1 MFGKFGYLG
10 YNFDNMN
17 LTSEAIDKKLKDP
30 NTTVED
36 LLKEE
41 ELLQE
46 FRSQNEKLISFFDK
60 DKVKHLL
67 DYIIKEQEDEKEK
80 GYKFPFLCSQIF
92 GLEIDNIMKYFF
104 ITNKQMEEEKNK
116 EKEQKENANTQK
128 DANNTNN
135 EQKGTETTSET
146 KDKEKKEGTD
156 NDNKEKKGEEEQKE
170 KEKNEENITNEIK
183 EEAKKENNIKE
194 EAKKDNEVKEEVKKE
209 EAKKDN
215 EVKEEVKKEEEK
227 KEDEKKEDEKKEEV
241 KKHEKK
247 EEEKKENEVKKED
260 DKKEGEEEKEK
271 EDNEENEDEKSEPE
285 STENKIEL
293 LDYFFSFLPEESE
306 IKLNYVLSGYFS
318 SLITNLLN
326 VNPKVF
332 LKYIYTERKEVLDKM
347 ITHCYRKSISDILSK
362 LLFFENYLQNDP
374 IDEET
379 KNDMNETRNMLF
391 TDIFTK
397 IDIDMDNEDLASIY
411 YFITGLFDPTN
422 LEEEKPIFEE
432 IVNNRRI
439 MKALITKPFY
449 NLDLITITDDN
460 LEKMI
465 NRRKNFSIIIDIII
479 FFLNYIK
486 KLKLERPT
494 SISDSKFIINH
505 TRLSEEIFNNLE
517 FLLKNNFNKKNIDE
531 KSVLQSFNE
540 YQLKP
545 LGEYKIKIID
555 LLHHLVPYFRNISK
569 FFDEILIDTE
579 FFKNAFE
586 YLYEYEWNNIYQE
599 SLLNLFKVLL
609 DNADYHQLI
618 QDHLFNT
625 LKIVEI
631 IKTHTN
637 KEEKFKFINDI
648 STPITHGYYSFFIGL
663 SYRINTVLGGT
674 PIIMSNN
681 LARQG
686 SFSFIAKVPEE
697 GDKKAAMDLL
707 YGNFDGDEN
716 NKNNENNL
724 QDEEKEC
731 HYEYMKKFI
740 SDEWRDYFGLNIMDV
755 IKQYEKTDWPEQKE
769 KQNKVELPFER
780 AKEDDIENNEDN
792 GMSKRDKNIFG
803 DDDEDDDDKNGERGR
818 AGVNFYDEDPF
829 KKNDINIEAFEFDKD
844 DNNDKDN
851 ENPFKNNDIK
861 EKDFEFED
869 NKDKNKEND
878 IKNEQKPEEIKDK
891 KEEDKIEEKKVEK
904 EELKDENKKDENKKD
919 EEMKKEKTEEDNKEQ
934 KEQNKTEDKKDNE
947 EKKGTAEGDKK

>member
-209 EAKKDN
+209 E
-215 EVKEEVKKEEEK
+215 E
-227 KEDEKKEDEKKEEV
+227 KEDEKKEEV
-241 KKHEKK
+241 KKDEKK

-260 DKKEGEEEKEK
+260 DKKDGEEEKEK

-674 PIIMSNN
+674 PIIISNN

-891 KEEDKIEEKKVEK
+891 KDEDKKEEK

>member
-128 DANNTNN
+128 DANNNN
-135 EQKGTETTSET
+135 EQKGTEPTSET

-227 KEDEKKEDEKKEEV
+227 EDEKKEEV

-260 DKKEGEEEKEK
+260 DKKDGEEEKEK

-460 LEKMI
+460 LEKII

-494 SISDSKFIINH
+494 SKSDSKFTINH

-517 FLLKNNFNKKNIDE
+517 FLLKNNFNKKNNNE
-531 KSVLQSFNE
+531 KSVLQSFDE

-861 EKDFEFED
+861 EKDFEFEE

-891 KEEDKIEEKKVEK
+891 KDEDKKEEK

>member
-135 EQKGTETTSET
+135 EQKGTEPTSET

-209 EAKKDN
+209 EEKK
-215 EVKEEVKKEEEK
+215 EEEKKEEVKKEEEK
-227 KEDEKKEDEKKEEV
+227 KEDEKKEEV
-241 KKHEKK
+241 KKDEKK

-260 DKKEGEEEKEK
+260 DKKDGEEEKEK

-306 IKLNYVLSGYFS
+306 IKINYVLSGYFS

-460 LEKMI
+460 LEKII

-494 SISDSKFIINH
+494 SKSDSKFTINH

-517 FLLKNNFNKKNIDE
+517 FLLKNNFNKKNNNE
-531 KSVLQSFNE
+531 KSVLQSFDE

-555 LLHHLVPYFRNISK
+555 LLHNLVPYFRNISK

-861 EKDFEFED
+861 EKDFEFEE

-891 KEEDKIEEKKVEK
+891 KEDDKKEEKKVEK

>member
-135 EQKGTETTSET
+135 EQKGTEPTSET

-215 EVKEEVKKEEEK
+215 EVKEEVKKEEE
-227 KEDEKKEDEKKEEV
+227 KEDEKKEEV

-579 FFKNAFE
+579 FFKNAFD

-674 PIIMSNN
+674 PIIISNN

>member
-209 EAKKDN
+209 E
-215 EVKEEVKKEEEK
+215 
-227 KEDEKKEDEKKEEV
+227 EKKEDEKKEEV
-241 KKHEKK
+241 KKDEKK

-579 FFKNAFE
+579 FFKNAFD

-674 PIIMSNN
+674 PIIISNN

-947 EKKGTAEGDKK
+947 EKKGTVEGDKK

>member
-135 EQKGTETTSET
+135 EQKGTEPTSET

-227 KEDEKKEDEKKEEV
+227 KEDEKKEEV
-241 KKHEKK
+241 KKDEKK

-494 SISDSKFIINH
+494 SISDSKFTINH

-517 FLLKNNFNKKNIDE
+517 FLLKNNFNKKNNNE

-579 FFKNAFE
+579 FFKNAFD

-674 PIIMSNN
+674 PIIISNN

>member
-209 EAKKDN
+209 E
-215 EVKEEVKKEEEK
+215 E
-227 KEDEKKEDEKKEEV
+227 KEDEKKEEV

-579 FFKNAFE
+579 FFKNAFD

-674 PIIMSNN
+674 PIIISNN
-681 LARQG
+681 LTRQG

>member
-209 EAKKDN
+209 E
-215 EVKEEVKKEEEK
+215 
-227 KEDEKKEDEKKEEV
+227 EKKEDEKKEEV
-241 KKHEKK
+241 KKDEKK

-555 LLHHLVPYFRNISK
+555 LLHNLVPYFRNISK

-579 FFKNAFE
+579 FFKNAFD

-674 PIIMSNN
+674 PIIISNN
-681 LARQG
+681 LTRQG

>member
-215 EVKEEVKKEEEK
+215 EVKEEVKKEEE
-227 KEDEKKEDEKKEEV
+227 KEDEKKEEV

-579 FFKNAFE
+579 FFKNAFD

-674 PIIMSNN
+674 PIIISNN

>member
-135 EQKGTETTSET
+135 EQKGTEPTSET

-227 KEDEKKEDEKKEEV
+227 KEDEKKEEV
-241 KKHEKK
+241 KKDEKK

-517 FLLKNNFNKKNIDE
+517 FLLKNNFNKKNNNE

-579 FFKNAFE
+579 FFKNAFD

-674 PIIMSNN
+674 PIIISNN

>member
-135 EQKGTETTSET
+135 EQKGTEPTSET

-209 EAKKDN
+209 E
-215 EVKEEVKKEEEK
+215 EK

-241 KKHEKK
+241 KKDEKK

-260 DKKEGEEEKEK
+260 DKKDGEEEKEK

-494 SISDSKFIINH
+494 SKSDSKFTINH

-517 FLLKNNFNKKNIDE
+517 FLLKNNFNKKNNNE
-531 KSVLQSFNE
+531 KSVLQSFDE

-674 PIIMSNN
+674 PIIISNN
-681 LARQG
+681 LTRQG

-891 KEEDKIEEKKVEK
+891 KEDDKKEEKKVEK